1 MIKKKG
7 RQTVEFTDPVYIL
20 SHAAIGGKK
29 EGEGPLKDDFDM
41 IVSDDKMGQKTWEL
55 AESSFLRTAVEH
67 AIKSAKLTTADID
80 YVLAGD
86 LQNQCAATHYAIR
99 DFPIPYFGLYG
110 ACSTMCESLSLGSV
124 LISSGAA
131 NRVLCAT
138 SSHYCSAEKQ
148 YRSPLEYGGQRA
160 PAAQWTVTGSG
171 AVILSTEHAK
181 CKITHI
187 TTGRIVDKGITDS
200 ANMGAAMAPAAMD
213 TILAHFND
221 TGRTPDYYDLI
232 VTGDLGR
239 VGTDI
244 LCDLMLREKT
254 DINSRHRDCG
264 LLVYDRM
271 RQDVHS
277 GGSGCGCIASVFSGY
292 LIKAIENGK
301 YNRILL
307 TATGALMNPLTVS
320 EGESIPVIA
329 HAVAIERSEI

>member
-1 MIKKKG
+1 MINKKG
-7 RQTVEFTDPVYIL
+7 RQTAELTDPVYIL
-20 SHAAIGGKK
+20 SHASIGGKK
-29 EGEGPLKDDFDM
+29 EGEGPLKADFDM

-55 AESSFLRTAVEH
+55 AESAFLRTALEH
-67 AIKSAKLTTADID
+67 ALKSAKLTTADID
-80 YVLAGD
+80 YILAGD

-99 DFPIPYFGLYG
+99 DIPIPYFGLYG
-110 ACSTMCESLSLGSV
+110 ACSTMCEGLALGSV
-124 LISSGAA
+124 LIASGLAK
-131 NRVLCAT
+131 RVLCAT

-171 AVILSTEHAK
+171 AVILSAEQTK

-187 TTGRIVDKGITDS
+187 TTGKIIDKGITDS

-221 TGRTPDYYDLI
+221 TGRSPDDYDLI

-244 LCDLMLREKT
+244 LCDLMLREQA
-254 DINSRHRDCG
+254 DINTKHRDCG
-264 LLVYDRM
+264 LLIYDRL

-277 GGSGCGCIASVFSGY
+277 GGSGCGCIASVFSGH
-292 LIKAIENGK
+292 LIKEMENGK

-329 HAVAIERSEI
+329 HAVALERSTI